1 MKKCLECNTVI
12 DKKTIESATVDKK
25 VFLFFLICEVLE
37 LDLDQYYVQDYV
49 AKGPNRQRIKFEV
62 QSRLVPVRK
71 PTLCFLSKCLAST
84 GISDLKKYL

>member
-25 VFLFFLICEVLE
+25 VFLFLLICEVLE

-62 QSRLVPVRK
+62 QSRLVPVKK